1 MRYIVWSQNALLLC
15 LTPGCTAGGAPL
27 RLQMGVNTFPS
38 RGRGAVEGSTGQ
50 QGAVTLKSEP
60 VSLQPAS
67 CANLKGPLTPAS
79 VFSPSHKR
87 LGPDHLADVL
97 SAERSRDC
105 FLVQAASLKTSRG
118 SFPAVQGHSDWTD
131 TWVISANTN
140 PSLLRREEALAGLQ
154 S

>member
-1 MRYIVWSQNALLLC
+1 M
-15 LTPGCTAGGAPL
+15 
-27 RLQMGVNTFPS
+27 
-38 RGRGAVEGSTGQ
+38 EGSTGQ

-79 VFSPSHKR
+79 VSSPSHKR

-97 SAERSRDC
+97 SAERSRDR

-118 SFPAVQGHSDWTD
+118 QL
-131 TWVISANTN
+131 
-140 PSLLRREEALAGLQ
+140 PSHPGSL
-154 S
+154 